1 MFISGYANTGK
12 QFSIAFIKQL
22 SWEKTQNSL
31 LWHWL
36 KEKFLPV
43 AKSCTRSLA
52 RVISVLVL
60 QKDTIQNTD
69 FSRLNCQLKQ
79 KKKMGKWSKL
89 VEFWTRKLFQI
100 RACVISA
107 RKAKHLDATTMFTYS
122 HANIPLGQSERAYY
136 LSNFI
141 KCNIILNGL
150 SLEESFHISGTVVD
164 SDWCFE
170 NNQSWKWWLSP
181 RCVKT
186 SVAVNNSPT
195 QDCNAHSLHF
205 LEII

>member
-1 MFISGYANTGK
+1 
-12 QFSIAFIKQL
+12 
-22 SWEKTQNSL
+22 
-31 LWHWL
+31 
-36 KEKFLPV
+36 
-43 AKSCTRSLA
+43 
-52 RVISVLVL
+52 
-60 QKDTIQNTD
+60 
-69 FSRLNCQLKQ
+69 
-79 KKKMGKWSKL
+79 MGKWSKL

-141 KCNIILNGL
+141 KCNIILNGM

-170 NNQSWKWWLSP
+170 NNQSWKWWWSP

-195 QDCNAHSLHF
+195 QDCSVHSPSKSFPLSWNIIDYKPITSHKLHMNF
-205 LEII
+205 SVCHHLQ